1 MTSEQQRQQALDAM
15 KILDT
20 PPDERVD
27 RITRL
32 AQELFDVPMVS
43 VTLLDRDRQWRKSQ
57 IGLGGQ
63 EAPRDDAFCDVTIRQ
78 SGTLV
83 VEDAA
88 QDPRFS
94 QNPFVIGD
102 PNLRFYAGHPLQ
114 APNGEQVGTLCV
126 LDTRPRSM
134 DAKRRE
140 LLKDLALW
148 VQVELARQQEV
159 DHAALVQRALT
170 PRTVP
175 DLPGY
180 TIATG
185 AQPAGDISGD
195 FYDLYRTQKG
205 VRFTL
210 ADVMGKGVGAG
221 IIASGV
227 RGALRSQSDRDLVP
241 ALTGVDDLLSE
252 ELADMNIFVTAFHA
266 ELSCDTGEL
275 NFIDAGHNL
284 GFILRNGGEFE
295 HLDSSSLPM
304 GMGLEADYAATA
316 TALAPGD
323 MFLCCS
329 DGLLDV
335 LDPDDPFAEVAELL
349 SELSPAE
356 AVREGL
362 ARAVGRH
369 APDDVTII
377 IIRRDA

>member
-1 MTSEQQRQQALDAM
+1 MISEQQRQQALDAM
-15 KILDT
+15 EILDT

-43 VTLLDRDRQWRKSQ
+43 VTLLDRDRQWRKSE

-63 EAPRDDAFCDVTIRQ
+63 EAPRDDSFCDVTIRQ
-78 SGTLV
+78 SGTFV

-114 APNGEQVGTLCV
+114 APNGEQVGALCV

-134 DAKRRE
+134 DARRRE

-148 VQVELARQQEV
+148 VQVELARQQEI

-185 AQPAGDISGD
+185 TQPACDISGD
-195 FYDLYRTQKG
+195 FYDLYRLIADEG
-205 VRFTL
+205 V
-210 ADVMGKGVGAG
+210 
-221 IIASGV
+221 
-227 RGALRSQSDRDLVP
+227 
-241 ALTGVDDLLSE
+241 
-252 ELADMNIFVTAFHA
+252 
-266 ELSCDTGEL
+266 
-275 NFIDAGHNL
+275 
-284 GFILRNGGEFE
+284 
-295 HLDSSSLPM
+295 
-304 GMGLEADYAATA
+304 AT
-316 TALAPGD
+316 
-323 MFLCCS
+323 
-329 DGLLDV
+329 V
-335 LDPDDPFAEVAELL
+335 
-349 SELSPAE
+349 
-356 AVREGL
+356 
-362 ARAVGRH
+362 
-369 APDDVTII
+369 
-377 IIRRDA
+377 

>member
-1 MTSEQQRQQALDAM
+1 MISEQQRQQALDAM

-43 VTLLDRDRQWRKSQ
+43 VTLLDRDRQWSKSG
-57 IGLGGQ
+57 IGLGGP
-63 EAPRDDAFCDVTIRQ
+63 EAPRDGAFCDVTIRQ

-114 APNGEQVGTLCV
+114 APTGEQVGTLCV

-134 DAKRRE
+134 DAKRIE

-148 VQVELARQQEV
+148 VQVELARQQEI

-175 DLPGY
+175 DITGY

-185 AQPAGDISGD
+185 IQPAGDISGD
-195 FYDLYRTQKG
+195 FYDLYRTQQG

-227 RGALRSQSDRDLVP
+227 RGALRSQSDRDLVQP
-241 ALTGVDDLLSE
+241 
-252 ELADMNIFVTAFHA
+252 
-266 ELSCDTGEL
+266 
-275 NFIDAGHNL
+275 
-284 GFILRNGGEFE
+284 
-295 HLDSSSLPM
+295 
-304 GMGLEADYAATA
+304 
-316 TALAPGD
+316 
-323 MFLCCS
+323 
-329 DGLLDV
+329 
-335 LDPDDPFAEVAELL
+335 
-349 SELSPAE
+349 
-356 AVREGL
+356 
-362 ARAVGRH
+362 
-369 APDDVTII
+369 
-377 IIRRDA
+377 